1 MGSYTKYKTIEWTLV
16 ALSYVL
22 DMARIN
28 SEAIYVINNAK
39 EDVDSS
45 EFGWELLKALV
56 KLNIH
61 TWS

>member
-1 MGSYTKYKTIEWTLV
+1 MGSYTKYKTREWTLV

-39 EDVDSS
+39 EGVDSS

>member
-1 MGSYTKYKTIEWTLV
+1 MGSYTKYKTREWTLV

-22 DMARIN
+22 DMAGIN